1 MGCDRLRRLH
11 KGFSEGLHPELG
23 TGSGHLAAGDL
34 GRAAVC
40 VCVCVCVCLEELPLK
55 KRKQKKILHIQIVLK
70 RNTS

>member
-34 GRAAVC
+34 GRAASILFCFLNVC
-40 VCVCVCVCLEELPLK
+40 VCVCVCV
-55 KRKQKKILHIQIVLK
+55 
-70 RNTS
+70 